1 MNREKIYVANWK
13 MYLSYKQSLQWISQN
28 HDRLKTLS
36 AKIAGSLVICPS
48 FETLSSAHEEL
59 ARAGIFL
66 GAQNCSPYK
75 MGAYT
80 GQISAE
86 SLEEIGCTY
95 TIIGHSECIQYG
107 HETLVEVREKLERLI
122 EAGIIPIVCVGESE
136 QDYQQNTT
144 LKILEQ
150 QVKTLFSELHNQPA
164 RLVIAYEPRWAI
176 GANKT
181 PNEDELIGIGTA
193 LQALAQQLLPQTKWA
208 LIYGGSVDA
217 NNAANLKK
225 IEQFQGFLI
234 GRASLDFQM
243 LQNIVL

>member
-13 MYLSYKQSLQWISQN
+13 MLLSHRQSLQWISQN

-36 AKIAGSLVICPS
+36 EKIAGSLVICPS
-48 FETLSSAHEEL
+48 FEALSGAHEEL

-66 GAQNCSPYK
+66 GAQNCSAYK

-86 SLEEIGCTY
+86 SLAEIGCTY
-95 TIIGHSECIQYG
+95 AIIGHSESIAYG
-107 HETLVEVREKLERLI
+107 HETLVEVREKLERLA

-136 QDYQQNTT
+136 QEYQQSAT
-144 LKILEQ
+144 LKSLEQ
-150 QVKTLFSELHNQPA
+150 QVKTLFSELHNRPA

-176 GANKT
+176 GTNRT
-181 PNEDELIGIGTA
+181 PNEDELTAAGAA
-193 LQALAQQLLPQTKWA
+193 LQSLAQQLLPQIKCT

-217 NNAANLKK
+217 NNAPNLKRV
-225 IEQFQGFLI
+225 E
-234 GRASLDFQM
+234 
-243 LQNIVL
+243 